1 MLFDLQ
7 TIGLVLDQLEEE
19 KGLSR
24 EVVIEAIEEA
34 LSSAYKKEFGKRSQM
49 IRAKFDLE
57 SGAVDY
63 VQVKLVVSP
72 EQVIE
77 LEDDES
83 MPDQEHLPEEE
94 RKIRFN
100 AEQHLYVENAR
111 LIKTDAEVGEELIFP
126 LESQTEFSRVAAQ
139 AAKQV
144 IMQKIRGAEKEFLR
158 EQFGGRVGGI
168 VQGTVER
175 VERGSVFVNMD
186 KAEGI
191 ISYHEQ
197 IKSERFRTGDR
208 IRAYLF
214 AVDDSGGRGV
224 FLKLSR
230 THPEFLR
237 KLFVSEVPELGAGT
251 IEIKG
256 IAREPGFRSKV
267 AVWAHDADVD
277 PIGAMVGQNGARVTT
292 VTSELSGE
300 RIDIIEWS
308 EDTRDFIVASLS
320 PARVQD
326 ISINSEEMTARVEVP
341 EDQYSLAI
349 GRGGQNARL
358 AARLTGYK
366 IDIVQVDVNGKEI
379 ITPKNEGDPNKPTPE
394 PAPRELIADELP
406 TEEAEQQV
414 IDATAQ
420 ALDAPPKESQTEGK
434 EAVDEDR
441 AAIEE
446 LVEENL
452 EAEIR
457 AEEET
462 TEQETASEAKT
473 A

>member
-1 MLFDLQ
+1 MLFDLK
-7 TIGLVLDQLEEE
+7 TIGLVLGQLEEE

-24 EVVIEAIEEA
+24 EVVMDAIEEA
-34 LSSAYKKEFGKRSQM
+34 LASAYKKEFGKRGQM
-49 IRAKFDLE
+49 IRAKFGLE
-57 SGAVDY
+57 SGSVDY
-63 VQVKLVVSP
+63 VQVKLVVAP
-72 EQVIE
+72 DQVIE
-77 LEDDES
+77 LAEDEP
-83 MPDQEHLPEEE
+83 MPDQEDIAEEE

-100 AEQHLYVENAR
+100 PEQHLYVENAR
-111 LIKTDAEVGEELIFP
+111 LIKAGAEVGEELIFP

-144 IMQKIRGAEKEFLR
+144 IMQKIRGAEKDFLR

-168 VQGTVER
+168 VQGVVER
-175 VERGSVFVNMD
+175 VERGSIFVNMD

-237 KLFVSEVPELGAGT
+237 QLFEIEVPELGAGT
-251 IEIKG
+251 VEIKR

-267 AVWAHDADVD
+267 AVWANDVDID

-292 VTSELSGE
+292 VRSELAGE

-308 EDTRDFIVASLS
+308 EDTEEFIVAALS
-320 PARVQD
+320 PARVQE
-326 ISINSEEMTARVEVP
+326 ISVDQTEMTARVEVL

-366 IDIVQVDVNGKEI
+366 IDIVQVDTQGNEI
-379 ITPKNEGDPNKPTPE
+379 VSTRNDDAASETDTAGTTE
-394 PAPRELIADELP
+394 EVAADESFVE
-406 TEEAEQQV
+406 TSDQQPA
-414 IDATAQ
+414 DETATAS
-420 ALDAPPKESQTEGK
+420 DAPDQSTQSNHSEQSETTEPESE
-434 EAVDEDR
+434 ESEDT
-441 AAIEE
+441 
-446 LVEENL
+446 
-452 EAEIR
+452 AET
-457 AEEET
+457 AEEE
-462 TEQETASEAKT
+462 ESASESDAEDVGEEK
-473 A
+473 